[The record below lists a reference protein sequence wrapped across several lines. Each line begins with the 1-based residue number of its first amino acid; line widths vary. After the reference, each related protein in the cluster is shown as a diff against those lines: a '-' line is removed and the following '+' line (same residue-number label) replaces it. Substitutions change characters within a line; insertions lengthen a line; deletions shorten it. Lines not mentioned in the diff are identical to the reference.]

1 MKNNLIKV
9 SKKIINQINRGK
21 LSVFEFSDNIQ
32 IKRIFNIYGY
42 KNEIRGNH
50 AHKKTIQIF
59 ICMKGEIEIYLES
72 INLKKKVLLNEKSKP
87 LIVYPYTWVIIYF
100 KKDGILSVLAN
111 MKYLKS
117 DYINNKDQLKNIK

>member
-9 SKKIINQINRGK
+9 SKKNINQTNRGK
-21 LSVFEFSDNIQ
+21 LVIFEFSDNLEIQ
-32 IKRIFNIYGY
+32 RIFNIHGY

-59 ICMKGEIEIYLES
+59 ICIKGEIEIDLES

-87 LIVYPYTWVIIYF
+87 LIVYPYTWGTICF
-100 KKDGILSVLAN
+100 KKEGILSVLAN

-117 DYINNKDQLKNIK
+117 DYINNKDQIKNTK